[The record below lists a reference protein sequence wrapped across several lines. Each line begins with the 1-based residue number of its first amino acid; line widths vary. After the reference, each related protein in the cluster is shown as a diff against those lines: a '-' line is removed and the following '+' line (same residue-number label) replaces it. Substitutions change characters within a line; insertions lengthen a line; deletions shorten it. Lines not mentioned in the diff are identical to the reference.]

1 MWWERWNGT
10 QSMEEL
16 LSYNWNVYK
25 LFSNGNR
32 AKAPFVVIEGEDC
45 ESEDFTAMVRK
56 NLEEKFGAKARST
69 KYKIMRADLP
79 QEDRADE
86 EEKKNLVL
94 RNRVLSIKIN
104 ALGLDLEN
112 KRTTGALVMSKE
124 TDWKWQWCVL
134 RMSSNQFIAGLS
146 PQFKSAEEAAEWMN
160 IEVKNLIK

>member
-1 MWWERWNGT
+1 
-10 QSMEEL
+10 MEEL

-32 AKAPFVVIEGEDC
+32 AKAPFAVVEGEDC

-79 QEDRADE
+79 QEERADE

-94 RNRVLSIKIN
+94 RNRVLSTKIK
-104 ALGLDLEN
+104 ALGLDLQN
-112 KRTTGALVMSKE
+112 KRTTGALVMSE
-124 TDWKWQWCVL
+124 DTNWKWQWCVL
-134 RMSSNQFIAGLS
+134 RAASNQFIAALS
-146 PQFKSAEEAAEWMN
+146 REFNSSENALEWMEN
-160 IEVKNLIK
+160 ETEKLIK